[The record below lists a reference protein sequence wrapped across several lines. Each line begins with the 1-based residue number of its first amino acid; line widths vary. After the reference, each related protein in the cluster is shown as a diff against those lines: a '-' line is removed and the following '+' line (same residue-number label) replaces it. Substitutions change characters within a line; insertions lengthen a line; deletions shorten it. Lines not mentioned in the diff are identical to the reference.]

1 MPGQPQEGLA
11 GWSLQD
17 HLHPPSPHLSQ
28 DGSGG
33 SETRMCYT
41 PSRLFSGPRPLP
53 FASRYSSA
61 LWSLPIPS
69 LRGPLSFSEVGREG
83 DMAVML
89 SAEPENTGS
98 SLGPCRPLRT
108 PLPPWAALCCARG
121 CRHPGLCPP
130 PLPLSGPRPGAHGSH
145 QRDSSPWDPRG
156 RGSLGTS
163 AVLSPEV
170 RQDKGEKSQGNRSDT

>member
-1 MPGQPQEGLA
+1 MHDQPQEGLA
-11 GWSLQD
+11 VGHSRTISTIPRHISARMDLVAQTPGCVTPHPQAPPLCFPLQQ
-17 HLHPPSPHLSQ
+17 PPVEL
-28 DGSGG
+28 
-33 SETRMCYT
+33 
-41 PSRLFSGPRPLP
+41 
-53 FASRYSSA
+53 AN
-61 LWSLPIPS
+61 S

-121 CRHPGLCPP
+121 CRRWGCRNPGLCPP

-145 QRDSSPWDPRG
+145 QRESSPWDPRG
-156 RGSLGTS
+156 CGSLGTS

-170 RQDKGEKSQGNRSDT
+170 RQDKGEKSQGNKSDT